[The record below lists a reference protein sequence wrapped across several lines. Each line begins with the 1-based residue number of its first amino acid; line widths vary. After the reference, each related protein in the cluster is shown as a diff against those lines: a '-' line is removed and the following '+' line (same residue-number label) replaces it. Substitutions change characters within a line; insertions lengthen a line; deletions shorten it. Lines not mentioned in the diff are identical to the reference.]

1 MSTWLLLFGLG
12 VAWAAVLAPDVLRRM
27 STTRRH
33 DPMSQF
39 SSASR
44 NLSNVHQLNT
54 RDRRGT
60 IDLRP
65 NVVQAAPRRV
75 SPQPGRKSAQQ
86 QRRQDVLVG
95 LVAAAVLSFLAAI
108 SMGGIAM
115 ALHFVVDIA
124 LVAYIA
130 ALASVTKRE
139 RVRGPVVGYSNPALQ
154 RGVAAAYDDRRR
166 IAR

>member
-1 MSTWLLLFGLG
+1 
-12 VAWAAVLAPDVLRRM
+12 
-27 STTRRH
+27 
-33 DPMSQF
+33 
-39 SSASR
+39 
-44 NLSNVHQLNT
+44 
-54 RDRRGT
+54 
-60 IDLRP
+60 
-65 NVVQAAPRRV
+65 
-75 SPQPGRKSAQQ
+75 
-86 QRRQDVLVG
+86 
-95 LVAAAVLSFLAAI
+95 VLSFLAAI